1 MLTEPTIPQASTGS
15 PPPPSLPAHTR
26 QGFCSGSLL
35 PSRLSCLI
43 SLSLSPRS
51 QSTHTEGHSPW
62 WLGFRRPPLCAP
74 GPPST
79 CLRLP
84 QARPC
89 HPSFLLL
96 PAELVLG
103 GGAGASWVSLHPP
116 LVCRP
121 SHPLGEPGLLLL
133 TTTQA
138 SPCLLRSCAPH
149 FSPPTP
155 ASFLSTRRPGFCP
168 SPQLPN
174 SVLPRP
180 GPLDPLSVC
189 PPPHCPRHPVIAE
202 AWLSQVSSVC
212 LSVRLSWGLPRR
224 PSPSSASLPFS
235 AITISSHTA
244 VQSPARSLPTPSLLL
259 SLLPAGRA
267 LPPSFPP
274 PSLNSPLPASSARG
288 WPPPPPLIKGSVI

>member
-1 MLTEPTIPQASTGS
+1 MLTIPQASTGS

-35 PSRLSCLI
+35 PSRLSASSPCPCLPAPRAHTLRDTHPGGLA
-43 SLSLSPRS
+43 SDGLLSVPQAPPPHVCGCPKPGPATPASCCFPLSLC
-51 QSTHTEGHSPW
+51 W
-62 WLGFRRPPLCAP
+62 
-74 GPPST
+74 
-79 CLRLP
+79 
-84 QARPC
+84 
-89 HPSFLLL
+89 
-96 PAELVLG
+96 G